1 MWIKIHKSSD
11 NEQHYSSY
19 LFLQEMK
26 VKQKACWWRFLK
38 SRYQLGFL
46 PLSLLYQ
53 LLDIGSVTM
62 TWSDEGHYTGV
73 VGYYRDEDSS
83 RLRLMECPMGNIQP
97 RQDLT
102 WTLENF
108 TDGPTKPTT
117 GTFPGPIREPLL
129 DLFSGGL
136 CGY

>member
-1 MWIKIHKSSD
+1 
-11 NEQHYSSY
+11 
-19 LFLQEMK
+19 
-26 VKQKACWWRFLK
+26 
-38 SRYQLGFL
+38 
-46 PLSLLYQ
+46 
-53 LLDIGSVTM
+53 M

-73 VGYYRDEDSS
+73 VGYYPDEDSS

-129 DLFSGGL
+129 DLFSGGVVWVLKTQSRWSVSYQPELSALAL
-136 CGY
+136 CDLFIWGISFISFR